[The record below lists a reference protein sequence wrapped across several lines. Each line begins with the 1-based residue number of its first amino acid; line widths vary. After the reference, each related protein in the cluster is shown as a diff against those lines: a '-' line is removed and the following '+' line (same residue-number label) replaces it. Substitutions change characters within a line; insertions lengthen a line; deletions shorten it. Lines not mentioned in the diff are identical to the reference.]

1 MRAVY
6 KIVLV
11 FRLLE
16 MKEKDLELA
25 AELGKALLQ
34 RNEEL
39 RRKNEELAEEYS
51 NKLEVGSLELL
62 DKVSD
67 VPITPK
73 IKL

>member
-1 MRAVY
+1 MC
-6 KIVLV
+6 L

-51 NKLEVGSLELL
+51 NKLEVG
-62 DKVSD
+62 
-67 VPITPK
+67 
-73 IKL
+73 KLWT

>member
-1 MRAVY
+1 
-6 KIVLV
+6 
-11 FRLLE
+11 

-62 DKVSD
+62 D
-67 VPITPK
+67 
-73 IKL
+73 

>member
-1 MRAVY
+1 
-6 KIVLV
+6 
-11 FRLLE
+11 

-62 DKVSD
+62 DKVSG
-67 VPITPK
+67 VSITPK

>member
-1 MRAVY
+1 MN
-6 KIVLV
+6 IFVLV

-51 NKLEVGSLELL
+51 NKLEVGHFSLYWWFPLN
-62 DKVSD
+62 
-67 VPITPK
+67 
-73 IKL
+73 

>member
-51 NKLEVGSLELL
+51 NKLEVDSFELL
-62 DKVSD
+62 DKVSG
-67 VPITPK
+67 VSITPK